1 MSAIIT
7 SPSLAS
13 VNIGILGLGVV
24 GSSTVNILKENY
36 DELLRRTGYDIVIK
50 KAAVRN
56 LEKSRICSI
65 EGITLTDNVYDVIQ
79 DPEIDIIIELIGGI
93 ELSKEYVLEA
103 ISQGKHIVTANKAL
117 IATHGD
123 KIFSY
128 AHDQNVIVAFEAAVA
143 GGIPIIKI
151 LREGLVGNKIKS
163 IVGILNGTGNF
174 ILTKMQNE
182 GVAFINALGDA
193 QRLGYAEADPTADIE
208 GIDTAQ
214 KLSILS
220 SIAFGTSLRYA
231 DVYIEGISHIKHI
244 DLLCAKNLG
253 YTIKH
258 LAYAERNDINIE
270 LRVYPALIA
279 NTHALAKIDG
289 VTNGVLINA
298 NAVGRTVYYGDG
310 AGGLPTASAVIADLI
325 DVIRTTAVHPKNR
338 VPSLS
343 FQPAS
348 LINYTVNS
356 IEKAIFS
363 YYLRFLIT
371 DPANA
376 ITTNINIIA
385 AKYGIKL
392 FESKN
397 MSNLID
403 TDNLSTVVI
412 TDKTTERLMNL
423 FILELQNNYNFTDD
437 NIIKLRIC
445 DHGC

>member
-1 MSAIIT
+1 
-7 SPSLAS
+7 
-13 VNIGILGLGVV
+13 
-24 GSSTVNILKENY
+24 
-36 DELLRRTGYDIVIK
+36 
-50 KAAVRN
+50 
-56 LEKSRICSI
+56 
-65 EGITLTDNVYDVIQ
+65 
-79 DPEIDIIIELIGGI
+79 
-93 ELSKEYVLEA
+93 LEA
-103 ISQGKHIVTANKAL
+103 ISRGKHIVTANKAL

-193 QRLGYAEADPTADIE
+193 QRLGYAEADPTVDIE

-220 SIAFGTSLRYA
+220 SIAFGMPLRYA

-244 DLLCAKNLG
+244 DLLCAKKMG
-253 YTIKH
+253 YAIKH

-279 NTHALAKIDG
+279 NTHELAKIDG

-325 DVIRTTAVHPKNR
+325 DVIRTIAVHPTNR

-343 FQPAS
+343 FQPSA

-363 YYLRFLIT
+363 YYLRFLIK
-371 DPANA
+371 DSANT
-376 ITTNINIIA
+376 ITTNINIVA

-392 FESKN
+392 FESKK
-397 MSNLID
+397 MSDLID
-403 TDNLSTVVI
+403 TDNPSTVII
-412 TDKTTERLMNL
+412 TNKTTERLMNL
-423 FILELQNNYNFTDD
+423 FLLELQNNYNFTDD
-437 NIIKLRIC
+437 NIVKLRIC